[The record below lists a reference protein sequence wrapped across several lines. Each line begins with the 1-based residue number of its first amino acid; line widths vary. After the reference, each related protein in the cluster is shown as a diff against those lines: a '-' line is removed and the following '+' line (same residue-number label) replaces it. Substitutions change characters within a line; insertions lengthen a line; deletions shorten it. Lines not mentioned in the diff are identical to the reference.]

1 MIQDDIINELQYIP
15 EAKLIEIYDFIHNIR
30 IGLSKQLAQNEFKI
44 DKTMCLNT
52 LAKIKQGDYSG
63 FSEID
68 DIDSHIKNLRNE

>member
-1 MIQDDIINELQYIP
+1 MQITIDIPDNLPSHVVQQYLG
-15 EAKLIEIYDFIHNIR
+15 EFKSKL
-30 IGLSKQLAQNEFKI
+30 KQLQESEEFKI

-68 DIDSHIKNLRNE
+68 DIDSHIKSLRNEIN